1 MSLSKKIK
9 IIQQKIF
16 STLIIFFVLGM
27 IFGSMEISRAAN
39 QANSELYQN
48 IVAGT
53 LDITAQNSNISFNN
67 INAGTAA
74 NSLMNFNNVKVTD
87 YRGSGAGWSAT
98 TGSIDNFVSVDD
110 ANTQIVLNNSLKW
123 SPGDITALNGA
134 SATGV
139 TAGTDDVYL
148 NTTRNL
154 ITASASNGKGAYQ
167 LDNTILN
174 FELGA
179 ADPAGN
185 FSSTLTLTVA

>member
-27 IFGSMEISRAAN
+27 IFGSMEVSRAAN
-39 QANSELYQN
+39 TANSELYQN
-48 IVAGT
+48 IVAGS
-53 LDITAQNSNISFNN
+53 LDISAQNSNVSFNN
-67 INAGTAA
+67 VNAGT
-74 NSLMNFNNVKVTD
+74 NFNSRMNVNNIKVTD

-98 TGSIDNFVSVDD
+98 TGSIENFADVGNV
-110 ANTQIVLNNSLKW
+110 NKQITLNNSLKW
-123 SPGDITALNGA
+123 SPGDISALNGA

-139 TAGTDDVYL
+139 SAGTDDVYL

-167 LDNTILN
+167 IDNTILN
-174 FELGA
+174 FELDA
-179 ADPAGN
+179 ADLAGN
-185 FSSTLTLTVA
+185 YTATLTLTVA